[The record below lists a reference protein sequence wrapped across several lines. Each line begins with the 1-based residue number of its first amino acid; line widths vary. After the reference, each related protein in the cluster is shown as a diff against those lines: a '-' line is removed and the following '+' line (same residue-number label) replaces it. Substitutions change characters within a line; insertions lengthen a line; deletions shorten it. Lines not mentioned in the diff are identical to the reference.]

1 MKEKILKI
9 VRNEAFLYLFFGL
22 LTTVVNYASFLLF
35 LQFLGYD
42 KVLTVNTISFVF
54 ASSFAYITNKLFVF
68 QSKSWG
74 FKVLCKEI
82 LSFFSARILSYF
94 FEQIGLYVS
103 TDIMNLERF
112 SIFGIDGILIS
123 KVILSFLAVL
133 LNWVFSKFFIFKKG

>member
-9 VRNEAFLYLFFGL
+9 VRNEAFLYLSFGL

>member
-1 MKEKILKI
+1 MKEKIFKI

-42 KVLTVNTISFVF
+42 KVLIVNTISFVF

-68 QSKSWG
+68 QSKSWK
-74 FKVLCKEI
+74 FKILCKEI
-82 LSFFSARILSYF
+82 LSFFSARIFSYF

-123 KVILSFLAVL
+123 KVMLSFLAVL